1 MKKGRNPE
9 QMFVR
14 TITVGGSIML
24 KKPDIKGRGRT
35 GVIRKPLCSMRMV
48 LEEKNPAE
56 FYKMMLKGETPP
68 GLAALF
74 RRMVYQNK
82 ADFEHVKDVSHML
95 TSNGRRYR
103 RV

>member
-1 MKKGRNPE
+1 MIIDEADCDKDGLIDY
-9 QMFVR
+9 
-14 TITVGGSIML
+14 T
-24 KKPDIKGRGRT
+24 
-35 GVIRKPLCSMRMV
+35 
-48 LEEKNPAE
+48 E

-82 ADFEHVKDVSHML
+82 ADFEHIKDVSHML

-103 RV
+103 RVQFRRLVQSLQKEYMKRGIRMQ